1 MPYFI
6 TDDAE
11 GCSGWATIK
20 EDGEVIGCH
29 MTKQDAIDQ
38 MVAVSIAEDIQVGG
52 ERKKKKKP
60 MQYRALPEN
69 YRSALEDDVPEGRAC
84 GNCLFFNEAK
94 QITEDGLRKAYCE
107 RWMDYAQGGFY
118 CNAWQPK
125 KGELRAPAPAA
136 DQIKGSDENKPDS
149 AKGAGG
155 DIDFD
160 EKTETALKNKVSDHN
175 DRMSE
180 QNKPSWTRTTLGQV
194 KAVYRRGSGAYSTSH
209 RPGVSRAAWSMARV
223 NAYLYLLRNGRPEN
237 PAYTTDFD
245 LLPEGHPK
253 STRKFIFLGL
263 EHRQVDFS
271 VPEYIQENAAQGL
284 RWHREGLSGSGL
296 VERTVREAAAM
307 ARGEITEKK
316 VRRMAAWFA
325 RHMSDLTAPSAKPDH
340 PNYPSPG
347 VVAHALWG
355 GGSRNQSERAM
366 TWAEAKVKA
375 LDSEQRHASHDQL
388 SHGRKGGPGKDIR
401 EDLDPV
407 FFDSKGEPN
416 QKTLDLIEKMNQ
428 SEIES
433 GGAAGDNAL
442 KIIAEKQGFSGKPKT
457 VKTVAELEAKQK
469 KEGGTI
475 VYRGLSDYSAQARA
489 ESNNDGGPIS
499 LSAEQSA
506 ANFRDGEY
514 YGGLGFF
521 GNGTY
526 TSKSKEM
533 ASSYANTF
541 DESEGKM
548 GNGLV
553 MAILIPANA
562 IMPTESKVK
571 SSLKALSWAQM
582 EPNFDNNLGRSL
594 AAQGFQAFDSGFVQS
609 DKSGNI
615 VILDRSMLTVAI
627 EDVQGL
633 K

>member
-69 YRSALEDDVPEGRAC
+69 YRSALEDDVPEGRSC

-107 RWMDYAQGGFY
+107 RWEDYAQGGFY

-125 KGELRAPAPAA
+125 KGELRAPAPAS
-136 DQIKGSDENKPDS
+136 DQIEGSDENKPGS
-149 AKGAGG
+149 AQGAGG

-160 EKTETALKNKVSDHN
+160 EKTETALRNKVSDHN
-175 DRMSE
+175 DQMAE
-180 QNKPSWTRTTLGQV
+180 QEKPTWTRTTLGQL

-253 STRKFIFLGL
+253 STRNFTFLQI
-263 EHRQVDFS
+263 EDRQVDLS

-284 RWHREGLSGSGL
+284 RWHREGLSGQGL

-307 ARGEITEKK
+307 ARGDITEDK
-316 VRRMAAWFA
+316 VRRMSAWFA
-325 RHMSDLTAPSAKPDH
+325 RHMSDLSAPSAKPDH
-340 PNYPSPG
+340 PDYPSPG

-355 GGSRNQSERAM
+355 GGTRDQSERAM
-366 TWAEAKVKA
+366 AWAEAKVKA
-375 LDSEQRHASHDQL
+375 LDSEERNAMTATMSAAVTSNVETRDLPMTMANFEFRDNSDFMSFRGYAAVFNSESEPLPFRETILPGAFSRSLRSRNNVKMFVNHNMDQVLASSRAGTLKLSEDNRGLLVEADLPPTTYAKDLSIMMRRGDVDSMSFGFSVPRNGDSWNDDQSQRTLKEVRLHEVSIVTSFPAYAATTAQV
-388 SHGRKGGPGKDIR
+388 RTIDILAKR
-401 EDLDPV
+401 AGCEV
-407 FFDSKGEPN
+407 DSIA
-416 QKTLDLIEKMNQ
+416 DAIR
-428 SEIES
+428 SIES
-433 GGAAGDNAL
+433 GSELTREQREVIAGLVDAL
-442 KIIAEKQGFSGKPKT
+442 TLK
-457 VKTVAELEAKQK
+457 
-469 KEGGTI
+469 
-475 VYRGLSDYSAQARA
+475 SA
-489 ESNNDGGPIS
+489 P
-499 LSAEQSA
+499 AEQPSQKLNLLRA
-506 ANFRDGEY
+506 KLEHAY
-514 YGGLGFF
+514 
-521 GNGTY
+521 
-526 TSKSKEM
+526 K
-533 ASSYANTF
+533 
-541 DESEGKM
+541 
-548 GNGLV
+548 
-553 MAILIPANA
+553 AI
-562 IMPTESKVK
+562 
-571 SSLKALSWAQM
+571 
-582 EPNFDNNLGRSL
+582 
-594 AAQGFQAFDSGFVQS
+594 
-609 DKSGNI
+609 
-615 VILDRSMLTVAI
+615 
-627 EDVQGL
+627 
-633 K
+633 

>member
-29 MTKQDAIDQ
+29 NTKQDAIDQ

-94 QITEDGLRKAYCE
+94 QITEDGLRKAWCE
-107 RWMDYAQGGFY
+107 RWDDYAQGGFY

-125 KGELRAPAPAA
+125 KGELRAPAPAS
-136 DQIKGSDENKPDS
+136 DQIEGSDENKPGS
-149 AKGAGG
+149 AQGAGG

-175 DRMSE
+175 DQMAE
-180 QNKPSWTRTTLGQV
+180 QEKPTWTRTTLGQL

-253 STRKFIFLGL
+253 STRKFTFLGL

-271 VPEYIQENAAQGL
+271 VPDYIQENAAQGL
-284 RWHREGLSGSGL
+284 RWHRKGLSGSGL

-307 ARGEITEKK
+307 ARGEITENK

-325 RHMSDLTAPSAKPDH
+325 RHMSDLSAPSAKPDH
-340 PNYPSPG
+340 PDYPSPG

-355 GGSRNQSERAM
+355 GGNRNQSERAM
-366 TWAEAKVKA
+366 AWAEAKVKA
-375 LDSEQRHASHDQL
+375 LDSEQRHGSHDQL
-388 SHGRKGGPGKDIR
+388 SHGRPGRSNPGGGNGLTTKQLLEGGSAPDLTVKKVYAAEEKVNPSYQRDGEKPFMKGR
-401 EDLDPV
+401 ENFETTEDYKNAYKEYDKKFTEYYVERTKNIKSKLGEKHLDG
-407 FFDSKGEPN
+407 SKKGIQNYVNETTKEEWFIEAFGN
-416 QKTLDLIEKMNQ
+416 DNLIETPKV
-428 SEIES
+428 SVVES
-433 GGAAGDNAL
+433 QKFAGRYSIGIKN
-442 KIIAEKQGFSGKPKT
+442 GKPISNLAVNKYYSKT
-457 VKTVAELEAKQK
+457 EPVVIHEIAHYATFISAKPGIAGHGSEFIQNHLFIASKIVGEGYASELEAAYKA
-469 KEGGTI
+469 EG
-475 VYRGLSDYSAQARA
+475 VKV
-489 ESNNDGGPIS
+489 
-499 LSAEQSA
+499 
-506 ANFRDGEY
+506 GE
-514 YGGLGFF
+514 
-521 GNGTY
+521 
-526 TSKSKEM
+526 
-533 ASSYANTF
+533 
-541 DESEGKM
+541 
-548 GNGLV
+548 
-553 MAILIPANA
+553 
-562 IMPTESKVK
+562 
-571 SSLKALSWAQM
+571 
-582 EPNFDNNLGRSL
+582 
-594 AAQGFQAFDSGFVQS
+594 
-609 DKSGNI
+609 
-615 VILDRSMLTVAI
+615 
-627 EDVQGL
+627 
-633 K
+633 